1 MKARIQIIG
10 DYDEYSET
18 YGIGPLP
25 CPFCG
30 YDEGPDV
37 VNAYIASQQ
46 ITMKKCVCR
55 CCKACTGLSTSEEGA
70 RKKWNTRANDKAQV
84 SSEAR

>member
-1 MKARIQIIG
+1 MTTTADRPSV
-10 DYDEYSET
+10 EAVV
-18 YGIGPLP
+18 GPLP

-55 CCKACTGLSTSEEGA
+55 CCKACTGLSTSHDGA
-70 RKKWNTRANDKAQV
+70 LKKWNTRANARNQGLAPQGETNDK
-84 SSEAR
+84 